1 MLFSDFS
8 LLYNEI
14 LDKNSLSQYKTEAL
28 CQKFYDFYNLIVEF
42 NSHTNITA
50 ITDAK
55 EVILKH
61 FADCMHVA
69 KLIPEGQCKLID
81 IGCGG
86 GFPSLPI
93 AIVRPDVQI
102 TSLDSTAKKV
112 EYVRKSAENLN
123 LHNISTISGRAEELA
138 HGQDT
143 RETFDVVTARAVAN
157 LPVLCE
163 LCLPFVKKG
172 GAFVAMKANIS
183 EDEIKDSESAIKKL
197 GGDLENIEINRF
209 ELVLHDGSCEQRT
222 ILAIKKVAPTPTD
235 LPRHYSKI
243 KSKRL

>member
-14 LDKNSLSQYKTEAL
+14 LDKNSLSQYKTEAI

-102 TSLDSTAKKV
+102 TSLDSTSKKIDFV
-112 EYVRKSAENLN
+112 NLATEK
-123 LHNISTISGRAEELA
+123 LGLTNIKGIAGRAEEYIKNTGA
-138 HGQDT
+138 TYDFCT
-143 RETFDVVTARAVAN
+143 SRAVARLN
-157 LPVLCE
+157 ILSE
-163 LCLPFVKKG
+163 LCIPYLKIDGVFL
-172 GAFVAMKANIS
+172 AMKAKS
-183 EDEIKDSESAIKKL
+183 GEDELNEALAGIKKL
-197 GGDLENIEINRF
+197 GGEHINTLNFEIHGDEESFSRNIIWIEKRSKTPSAYPRRY
-209 ELVLHDGSCEQRT
+209 GQ
-222 ILAIKKVAPTPTD
+222 ILKKP
-235 LPRHYSKI
+235 L
-243 KSKRL
+243 

>member
-1 MLFSDFS
+1 M
-8 LLYNEI
+8 E
-14 LDKNSLSQYKTEAL
+14 KTEFYSAIEQVFAL
-28 CQKFYDFYNLIVEF
+28 NGVE
-42 NSHTNITA
+42 SHATEPNKAAFFKMCEFMLQTNQHMNVTA
-50 ITDAK
+50 ITDTYGVV
-55 EVILKH
+55 EKH
-61 FADCMHVA
+61 LCDSLTAARYIPSGA
-69 KLIPEGQCKLID
+69 KLLD
-81 IGCGG
+81 VGCGG
-86 GFPSLPI
+86 GFPSLPLAI
-93 AIVRPDVQI
+93 ARQDLRI

-138 HGQDT
+138 HNQDM

-172 GAFVAMKANIS
+172 GVFVSMKANIS
-183 EDEIKDSESAIKKL
+183 EDEIKDSGSAIKKL

-222 ILAIKKVAPTPTD
+222 ILVIKKIAPTPTD